1 MLGDEDAIAA
11 ALLSEGSIGKL
22 TDIAPQIEEQRATA
36 RDLQTRVL
44 SGELNAIIEALGKIR
59 DTELA
64 RIDAKRKLRLLTHSL
79 REVLRARHG
88 IRPGLA
94 TPEFVEKLG
103 KLDDDEI
110 LDRIDILIDHERV
123 IDLNANV
130 SLAVEDAL
138 LRM

>member
-1 MLGDEDAIAA
+1 MLGEPDAIAA

-22 TDIAPQIEEQRATA
+22 TDLAPQIDELRATA
-36 RDLQTRVL
+36 RDLQARVL
-44 SGELNAIIEALGKIR
+44 SGELNAIIEGLGKIR

-79 REVLRARHG
+79 REVLRARYG
-88 IRPGLA
+88 TPPGLA
-94 TPEFVEKLG
+94 SPDFVSKLA